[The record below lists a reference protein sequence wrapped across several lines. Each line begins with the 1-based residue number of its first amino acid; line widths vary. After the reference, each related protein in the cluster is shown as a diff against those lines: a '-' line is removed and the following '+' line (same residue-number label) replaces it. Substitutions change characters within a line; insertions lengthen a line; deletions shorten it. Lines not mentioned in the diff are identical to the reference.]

1 MIFLCGGIRALWSK
15 EAVVVRM
22 ASFETSGRREMAA
35 STSETMSLTGMFRGV
50 GANLGP
56 FSSRERSAVERGLCD
71 KLMVVPWAALL
82 ALSSLTSV
90 WK

>member
-56 FSSRERSAVERGLCD
+56 F
-71 KLMVVPWAALL
+71 
-82 ALSSLTSV
+82 
-90 WK
+90 